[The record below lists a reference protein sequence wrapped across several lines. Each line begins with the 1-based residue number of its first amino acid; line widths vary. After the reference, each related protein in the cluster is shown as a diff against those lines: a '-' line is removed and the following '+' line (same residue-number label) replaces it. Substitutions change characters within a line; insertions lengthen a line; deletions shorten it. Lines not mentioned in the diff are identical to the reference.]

1 METIGDAYMVVSG
14 VPEAIDDHAQRVADF
29 ALSAIEV
36 CKEVKSP
43 ATGQSLQAKRTYTE
57 TDHKLMER

>member
-1 METIGDAYMVVSG
+1 MVVSG

-43 ATGQSLQAKRTYTE
+43 ATGQSLQVKRTSTE
-57 TDHKLMER
+57 TYHKLMER